1 MDYKDLNTFLAWL
14 AGPVGALACFVY
26 VSNLIRGLQDDGKL
40 TKLSPWQ
47 VQLLVMG
54 ISLVVPIGALVI
66 VTVLPPETIAQAQ
79 SVYAIIATIAVA
91 YLGQQGWYRLTKE
104 DGTTGARVND
114 GSMRAG

>member
-54 ISLVVPIGALVI
+54 ISLVVPIGALII

-79 SVYAIIATIAVA
+79 SVYAIVATLAVA
-91 YLGQQGWYRLTKE
+91 YLGQQGWHKITKN

-114 GSMRAG
+114 GAMRAG